1 MRHLARLV
9 PLALVLLLCA
19 CASKDAMPVDPNMTP
34 AQAAASRHFLGAEYG
49 KMTQVVGNKE
59 RFAWRSPS
67 FDPKNYSAVIL
78 DPTVVWNADALAEQ
92 SGVSPEELAAV
103 AKHLDAVLLKTMQSI
118 DFPIKSAAAPRT
130 MRLSAAITQIKPSNP
145 TRNTISSVLPVG
157 MLITLGRKAVG
168 GSDPNVGSCTI
179 EMRFSDAATGETLG
193 LFSDHKDGNKYDT
206 ANFHKTGQADKAVDE
221 WAELLRTGILR
232 NWGVRQ
238 Q

>member
-19 CASKDAMPVDPNMTP
+19 CAAKDAPAVDPNLP
-34 AQAAASRHFLGAEYG
+34 PEQAAAAQHFLGAEYG
-49 KMTQVVGNKE
+49 KMTQVPGNTQ
-59 RFAWRSPS
+59 RFAWRSPN
-67 FDPKNYSAVIL
+67 FDPKNYSAVLL
-78 DPTVVWNADALAEQ
+78 DPTVVWQADALAKQ
-92 SGVSPEELAAV
+92 SGVSREELDAV

-118 DFPIKSAAAPRT
+118 DFPIKEAPAPGT
-130 MRLSAAITQIKPSNP
+130 MRLSAAITRIKPSNP

-157 MLITLGRKAVG
+157 MLITLGRKAA
-168 GSDPNVGSCTI
+168 GSADPNVGSCTI

-193 LFSDHKDGNKYDT
+193 LFSDHKDGDKYDS
-206 ANFHKTGQADKAVDE
+206 ANFHKTGQAEKAVDE
-221 WAELLRTGILR
+221 WAEMLRTGILK